1 MRKALF
7 VSVLLGALFYAAPAT
22 AGCWATAQLAAP
34 PAGTAAGTTW
44 TAEITVLQ
52 HGSYPL
58 PDAAEARP
66 TVTIAN
72 AAGER
77 KTFTAK
83 PLDASKGTYAAEVVF
98 PTGGTWTYAVFDD
111 FTSADGEPVPCSRTH
126 ELGTAKIVG
135 PAPPGNSTAEA
146 GSFPL
151 WPVTGGFGAA
161 VLLLAGLVILGRRA
175 RRTAVA

>member
-7 VSVLLGALFYAAPAT
+7 ASVVVAALAYAAPAT

-34 PAGTAAGTTW
+34 PAGTSTGKTW
-44 TAEITVLQ
+44 TANITVLQ
-52 HGSYPL
+52 HGAYPL

-66 TVTIAN
+66 TVTISKN
-72 AAGER
+72 GER

-83 PLDASKGTYAAEVVF
+83 PVDTSKGTYEASVVF
-98 PTGGTWTYAVFDD
+98 PSGGTWTYAVYDD
-111 FTSADGEPVPCSRTH
+111 FTTMNGEEVPCDRTH
-126 ELGTAKIVG
+126 ELGTARISG
-135 PAPPGNSTAEA
+135 PASPGSSTTEA
-146 GSFPL
+146 GGFPV

-161 VLLLAGLVILGRRA
+161 LLVAGGAIFLGRRS